1 MIAYPYSV
9 GSYSD
14 ASYSDAI
21 TTDEIDSTVTISAM
35 HDYNYTHLPE
45 PPTADIEKCFKL
57 NPSFLIKGEAE

>member
-14 ASYSDAI
+14 TI

-35 HDYNYTHLPE
+35 HDFIYSHIPELPR
-45 PPTADIEKCFKL
+45 PNIEKCFKL
-57 NPSFLIKGEAE
+57 NPSFLIKGEVG